1 MKDTGKTN
9 DHLKQLALD
18 LYKQSNESKV
28 NIWRRVADDLLVS
41 TRNKKLVNLFTLDM
55 NTKDGEVVVVPGKVL
70 GTGDIS
76 RKLTVAAYSFSKSA
90 VEKIK
95 NAKGS
100 AITIQELL
108 QKNPKG
114 KDVRVFA

>member
-1 MKDTGKTN
+1 MRPSQKTN
-9 DHLKQLALD
+9 SHLKQLTTD
-18 LYKQSNESKV
+18 LYKLSSENKSNL
-28 NIWRRVADDLLVS
+28 WRTIADDLLVS
-41 TRNKKLVNLFTLDM
+41 TRNKKLVNLFTLDI
-55 NTKDGEVVVVPGKVL
+55 NAKDGETIVVPGKVL
-70 GTGDIS
+70 GTGDLN

-114 KDVRVFA
+114 KDVRIFA